1 MAGVNQTSEG
11 TWRIVDLCTHETEN
25 VYNLSI
31 PIKLTYGG
39 KSVETNISNTKK
51 SLATEWKTALG
62 TAINTNQIS
71 LSSGTATYGSTI
83 YKINKINWGTVKP
96 YEKPD
101 SFTYSLV
108 VSGSSYA
115 AASYNDSLTFG
126 AWYKTFNNGTLVN
139 TENVTSNVNCTWS
152 VNKTALVSSIN
163 NGNVTFNNTGSTDTT
178 IKITATYNGY
188 TDNVDVTVPKKSD
201 EPVQTYTLSFSGNV
215 TGASIEVSGD
225 KTYTYTGGTLV
236 TEGQY
241 VKNQT
246 VSYTITKDGYD
257 IINDSVKITGNTLEK
272 FEMSESGGD
281 EETYEF
287 VVSGETTG
295 TTETSTGYVN
305 VGAWY
310 ITKVNGVVTKQENV
324 TNETTWTITNGS
336 NVATAS
342 TTTKGRIDYDNK
354 NVSEDVGVTV
364 KGSYDGNTD
373 TTSFIVCKNTKKG
386 QIIIVGSIM
395 VASMITEASQNFEC
409 IDMVQTSLT
418 ATNTSHDDWITGLSI
433 VTGAS
438 PVLYITA
445 TTNAQGTTFRT
456 GDIRI
461 SGQDIY
467 GNTINRDTTFTQKE
481 PSSDDIPCESM
492 EIQPTG
498 SLTIQNQ
505 NNTQQFDL
513 SYTPTFTTQHGAVWS
528 LTTAN
533 GGAVSNDIAHLEED
547 EDPTLVDVRHLKVGT
562 GATGQTLYLKATN
575 SYKDSVVSNT
585 VAVTVKY
592 VGAGKITVNPTS
604 LDSGFGDDRI
614 DTTNGAPFVTATDLR
629 GNLAWRI
636 QEDTSNFI
644 RTAEITDGRLLIYYW
659 GVNTGLQRTAI
670 IRVYD
675 DAAPDTYTD
684 VTITQRAY
692 VEPAANDAQL
702 KALVGL
708 DENGV
713 YTEDEYSHGIIS
725 KYGSAKN
732 PRIIKF
738 AVDWINNDIVSQA
751 FTNIIYDI
759 VGHDELT
766 GTQTFAKTSQSLPD
780 ITVGPRSH
788 TYQVYTLT
796 GIEPNGQTDEYDVDL
811 RCVSRYDNINPKGTF
826 DGTDSN
832 IDAEPD
838 DGTN

>member
-139 TENVTSNVNCTWS
+139 TENVTSNANCTWS
-152 VNKTALVSSIN
+152 VDKTALVSSIN

-241 VKNQT
+241 VKNKT

-257 IINDSVKITGNTLEK
+257 TINDSVKITGNTLEK

-336 NVATAS
+336 DVATAS

-364 KGSYDGNTD
+364 KGSYDGNTG

-492 EIQPTG
+492 VIQPTG

-614 DTTNGAPFVTATDLR
+614 DTTNGAPSVTATDLR
-629 GNLAWRI
+629 GNLAWKVL
-636 QEDTSNFI
+636 EENSFI
-644 RTAEITDGRLLIYYW
+644 RTVEITNGRVLIYYT
-659 GVNTGLQRTAI
+659 GVNTGAERYAT
-670 IRVYD
+670 IRLYD
-675 DAAPDTYTD
+675 DADASTYAD
-684 VTITQRAY
+684 INIIQRAY
-692 VEPAANDAQL
+692 EAPSTPNTAKIL
-702 KALVGL
+702 
-708 DENGV
+708 
-713 YTEDEYSHGIIS
+713 GIGGERKDDTDTWVLS
-725 KYGSAKN
+725 PEA
-732 PRIIKF
+732 PQRIRFGIGFTNK
-738 AVDWINNDIVSQA
+738 DIVSQT
-751 FTNIIYDI
+751 FSDI
-759 VGHDELT
+759 VVNVT
-766 GTQTFAKTSQSLPD
+766 GTTEGGYQTFVKNNVSFDPILVPQRGYEYRVFTINNVEPTGPTSYYKMTISC
-780 ITVGPRSH
+780 RSMNVLINDEV
-788 TYQVYTLT
+788 TNWN
-796 GIEPNGQTDEYDVDL
+796 GDDDMDIEPDPDVH
-811 RCVSRYDNINPKGTF
+811 
-826 DGTDSN
+826 
-832 IDAEPD
+832 
-838 DGTN
+838 